1 MRHRHR
7 PLSDNPKHH
16 TRSTTKGHLLRSSNT
31 YLPNS
36 SINNNLRHHRDIHHN
51 NTRNS
56 SNTRNNNCLNNCH
69 QLPNPQLISS
79 TTRSRS
85 LYPHN
90 QAIKLRFPSRLYLR
104 TPKKMLCSAH
114 SARPSSRRYAK
125 PLPRTH
131 LRLLL
136 SAPSKPHFRP
146 HIPDSKPSSVNY
158 SNSTQHSHPTNRSS
172 RAQ

>member
-1 MRHRHR
+1 MGHRHR
-7 PLSDNPKHH
+7 PLSNNPKHH
-16 TRSTTKGHLLRSSNT
+16 TRSTTKDHLRSSNT
-31 YLPNS
+31 HLPNS
-36 SINNNLRHHRDIHHN
+36 SINNNLRLHRDIHHN
-51 NTRNS
+51 STHNS
-56 SNTRNNNCLNNCH
+56 SSIRNNNCLNNRR
-69 QLPNPQLISS
+69 QLPNPQSISS

-85 LYPHN
+85 LYLHN

-114 SARPSSRRYAK
+114 SARRSSRRYGK

-146 HIPDSKPSSVNY
+146 HIPDSKPSSVNC
-158 SNSTQHSHPTNRSS
+158 SNSTQHLHPTNRSS